1 LIRAVLIDLG
11 DTLVHLA
18 RPWDDVFRDN
28 LESLYAYLRGE
39 GLNSAFD
46 EFAKIFIRGF
56 ESASTVSHFYK
67 IEIPLQDIVSKT
79 LRKSKFRQPDLAFV
93 DSAVIEFY
101 KPEID
106 AWELYPDTVE
116 TLSALHDSGFDL
128 GLISNSK
135 SDWAVRAILDKHGL
149 RRFFK
154 VIVTSAALR
163 KRKPRPDPFAEAL
176 SGLGVKP
183 SEAVFVGDSL
193 QADILGARTFGIRS
207 IHVLRKPIEH
217 PLLVVPEATVNSL
230 SEALEQITR
239 WNSASSGMISSAG

>member
-1 LIRAVLIDLG
+1 MIRAVLIDLG

-28 LESLYAYLRGE
+28 LQSLYGYLRGE

-46 EFAKIFIRGF
+46 EFSKIFIRGF

-67 IEIPLQDIVSKT
+67 VEIPMQDIVTKT
-79 LRKSKFRQPDLAFV
+79 LRKSKFPVPDLALV
-93 DSAVIEFY
+93 DNAEMQFY

-106 AWELYPDTVE
+106 AWELYHDTVE
-116 TLSALHDSGFDL
+116 TLSSLQDAGFDL

-135 SDWAVRAILDKHGL
+135 SDWAVHAILDRHGL

-163 KRKPRPDPFAEAL
+163 KRKPRPDPFTEAL
-176 SGLGVKP
+176 NKLGAKP
-183 SEAVFVGDSL
+183 SETVFVGDSL
-193 QADILGARTFGIRS
+193 QADVLGARTVGIRS
-207 IHVLRKPIEH
+207 IHVLRRPTEH
-217 PLLVVPEATVNSL
+217 PLLVSPEATVNSL
-230 SEALEQITR
+230 REAHSQIEE
-239 WNSASSGMISSAG
+239 WNTLSSTLS